1 MSTEGVDWGDVE
13 GGYEP
18 PPEDVDGTIR
28 TSVTPDE
35 RETIHPD
42 VFWKTRPVLEHLH
55 AFARARR
62 VGPWAVLGAT
72 LARVVAATPAR
83 VQIPPTIGGYASLNL
98 FVGLVGN
105 SGDGKDIAQK
115 VARDALRIE
124 FGEPFN
130 TNPVGSGEGLAHM
143 FMRAK
148 KPTRDDP
155 VPDPIL
161 YNQAALVT
169 VGEVDTLGAMAQRQ
183 SSTIASQLRQAAMG
197 EPLGFFYVDTAK
209 RMIVPEHVYRLCM
222 LVGIQPARS
231 AVLLNDAD
239 GGTPQRMVWL
249 PAGDPEA
256 PDMSP
261 GEPDPMTWESPDWTQ
276 APRGRSAN
284 AECFVVVLPDVAVK
298 AIQDARLARLRG
310 SGEALDGHAVL
321 TRTKVACAL
330 AILEERHQVSDQ
342 DWDLSGT
349 VMAVSDAQR
358 ARCIKE
364 LSQKGIQENAAKAV
378 AEAERTLIVEDR
390 IANEKLPKVSQ
401 TIKRRLMRE
410 GSTAGAPRHVLYK
423 AVRSPDRPFFDTA
436 LDALM
441 MSGDVV
447 HRDNRYYLG

>member
-1 MSTEGVDWGDVE
+1 MSTDEVDWSDVD

-18 PPEDVDGTIR
+18 PPEDPDGATR
-28 TSVTPDE
+28 TSVTDDE

-42 VFWKTRPVLEHLH
+42 VFWKTRPILEHLH

-72 LARVVAATPAR
+72 LARVIAATPPR

-115 VARDALRIE
+115 VARDALDIHE
-124 FGEPFN
+124 TFK

-143 FMRAK
+143 FMRPQ
-148 KPTRDDP
+148 KPTRADP
-155 VPDPIL
+155 VPDPVL
-161 YNQAALVT
+161 YNIASLVT
-169 VGEVDTLGAMAQRQ
+169 VGEIDTMGAMVQRQ
-183 SSTIASQLRQAAMG
+183 SSTLASQLRQAAMG
-197 EPLGFFYVDTAK
+197 EPLGFFYVDSAK

-222 LVGIQPARS
+222 IAGIQPARS
-231 AVLLNDAD
+231 GILLNDSD

-256 PDMSP
+256 PDNP
-261 GEPDPMTWESPDWTQ
+261 PDEPAAMVWESPDWTL
-276 APRGRSAN
+276 ATRGHSAGV
-284 AECFVVVLPDVAVK
+284 ECFVVELPAIGVK
-298 AIQDARLARLRG
+298 AIEDARLSRLRG

-330 AILEERHQVSDQ
+330 AVLEGRHQVSEA

-349 VMAVSDAQR
+349 IMAVSDAQR
-358 ARCIKE
+358 GRCIRE
-364 LSQKGIQENAAKAV
+364 LSAKDIQRNEAQAH

-390 IANEKLPKVSQ
+390 ITRDKLPKVSR
-401 TIKRRLMRE
+401 TIKRRLLKVGADGEPR
-410 GSTAGAPRHVLYK
+410 GKLRTAVTSA
-423 AVRSPDRPFFDTA
+423 DRGYFDTA
-436 LDALM
+436 LESLITAGEVVLD
-441 MSGDVV
+441 GD
-447 HRDNRYYLG
+447 RYRLN